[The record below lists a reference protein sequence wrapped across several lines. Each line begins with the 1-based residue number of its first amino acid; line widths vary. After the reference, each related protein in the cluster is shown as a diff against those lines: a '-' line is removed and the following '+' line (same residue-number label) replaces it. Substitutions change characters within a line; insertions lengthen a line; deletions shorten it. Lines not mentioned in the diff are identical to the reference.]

1 MKQLIEQVRQRIMQQ
16 LVTSLIY
23 EDVVHYE
30 QLPSEDDECDTYT
43 IEGEAVTYRV
53 QLQQSDSFER
63 LRIS

>member
-30 QLPSEDDECDTYT
+30 QLPHEDDGCDTYT
-43 IEGEAVTYRV
+43 IE
-53 QLQQSDSFER
+53 ER
-63 LRIS
+63 EYVIL

>member
-53 QLQQSDSFER
+53 QL
-63 LRIS
+63 